1 MSVLKAPL
9 QISGGG
15 GLAVLTKTE
24 NIISQKITDYL
35 TTNVLER
42 VMNPSYGGN
51 TSKLLFD
58 NYDSLVFSE
67 YRNEALNGLKQ
78 NVSGAQ
84 ILDLKL
90 VEIKNDTLSQY
101 AENTVMVEVT
111 FSLPAFGVRT
121 AVVEIVNPDELGEG
135 SIL

>member
-1 MSVLKAPL
+1 MSVLKFPL
-9 QISGGG
+9 QVSDGG

-24 NIISQKITDYL
+24 NIVSQKIVDYL

-42 VMNPSYGGN
+42 PMDPGYGGN

-67 YRNEALNGLKQ
+67 YKNEALSGLRR

-84 ILDLKL
+84 ILDLQL
-90 VEIKNDTLSQY
+90 IEVKNDPISQY
-101 AENTVMVEVT
+101 GENTVLIEVT
-111 FSLPAFGVRT
+111 YNLPAFGIRS
-121 AVVEIVNPDELGEG
+121 AVVEIVNPNDLSEG

>member
-1 MSVLKAPL
+1 MSVLKTPL
-9 QISGGG
+9 QISSGGG
-15 GLAVLTKTE
+15 FAVLTKLE
-24 NIISQKITDYL
+24 DIVFQKIVDYL

-42 VMNPSYGGN
+42 PMNPSYGAN

-67 YRNEALNGLKQ
+67 YKTEALAGLRR

-90 VEIKNDTLSQY
+90 REVKDDPVSQF
-101 AENTVMVEVT
+101 AENSILIDVT
-111 FSLPAFGVRT
+111 FSLPTSGIRT
-121 AVVEIVNPDELGEG
+121 AVVEIVNPNDIDER

>member
-1 MSVLKAPL
+1 MSILKTPL
-9 QISGGG
+9 QVSDGG
-15 GLAVLTKTE
+15 GLTVLTKTE
-24 NIISQKITDYL
+24 NIVSQKIVDYL
-35 TTNVLER
+35 TTNVMER
-42 VMNPSYGGN
+42 VMNPSYGAN

>member
-1 MSVLKAPL
+1 MSILKSPL
-9 QISGGG
+9 QISNSG

-24 NIISQKITDYL
+24 NIVSQKIVDYL

-42 VMNPSYGGN
+42 PMNPSYGGN

-67 YRNEALNGLKQ
+67 YKNEALNGLKQ

-90 VEIKNDTLSQY
+90 VEVKNDSLSSY

-111 FSLPAFGVRT
+111 YSLPAFGVRT